1 MDTHPSHGLPF
12 ADRTQAG
19 RLLAARLLE
28 LKLATPITVL
38 ALPRGG
44 VPVAAEVARALHAP
58 LDLLLVRKIGM
69 PGQREL
75 AVAAVVDGDPPCMV
89 IDESTWHAAGLCA
102 GDVEDQRQQAL
113 LENER
118 RRAVYLRGRAPLPLE
133 GHTAVVVDDGIATGT
148 SVRAALKALRARHPA
163 RLVLAVPV
171 APADTLASLRGEV
184 DQIVCLEQPAIFRAV
199 GEHYV
204 EFDQVDDAGV
214 LAALADA
221 QASVP
226 A

>member
-28 LKLATPITVL
+28 LKLAPPITVL

-89 IDESTWHAAGLCA
+89 IDESIWRAAGLCA

-118 RRAVYLRGRAPLPLE
+118 RRAVYLQGRAPLALE
-133 GHTAVVVDDGIATGT
+133 GRTAVVVDDGIATGT
-148 SVRAALKALRARHPA
+148 SMRAALKALRARHPA
-163 RLVLAVPV
+163 RVVLAVPV
-171 APADTLASLRGEV
+171 APADTLAALRGEV
-184 DQIVCLEQPAIFRAV
+184 DQIVCLAQPALFRAV

-204 EFDQVDDAGV
+204 EFDQVDDPGV
-214 LAALADA
+214 LAALAA
-221 QASVP
+221 ARGSV
-226 A
+226 AG

>member
-1 MDTHPSHGLPF
+1 MDIRTSHGLPF
-12 ADRTQAG
+12 SDRAQAG
-19 RLLAARLLE
+19 RRLAARLLE
-28 LKLATPITVL
+28 LKLAEPITVV

-58 LDLLLVRKIGM
+58 LDLVLVRKIGM

-75 AVAAVVDGDPPCMV
+75 AVAAIADGNPPCMV
-89 IDESTWHAAGLCA
+89 IEPSLWRDAALQDHDIA
-102 GDVEDQRQQAL
+102 GQRQQAL
-113 LENER
+113 IENDR
-118 RRAVYLRGRAPLPLE
+118 RRAVYLHGRAPLPLE
-133 GHTAVVVDDGIATGT
+133 GRTVVVVDDGIATGT

>member
-12 ADRTQAG
+12 ADRAQAG
-19 RLLAARLLE
+19 RRLAARLLE
-28 LKLATPITVL
+28 LKLAPPITVL

-75 AVAAVVDGDPPCMV
+75 AVAAVVDGD
-89 IDESTWHAAGLCA
+89 I
-102 GDVEDQRQQAL
+102 EDQRQQAL

-118 RRAVYLRGRAPLPLE
+118 RRAVYLRGRAPLPIE
-133 GHTAVVVDDGIATGT
+133 GRTAVVVDDGIATGT
-148 SVRAALKALRARHPA
+148 SMRAALKALRARHPA
-163 RLVLAVPV
+163 RVVLAVPV
-171 APADTLASLRGEV
+171 APADTLAALRGEV
-184 DQIVCLEQPAIFRAV
+184 DQIVCLAQPALFRAV

-204 EFDQVDDAGV
+204 EFDQVDDPGV
-214 LAALADA
+214 LAALAA
-221 QASVP
+221 ARGS
-226 A
+226 AMG

>member
-1 MDTHPSHGLPF
+1 
-12 ADRTQAG
+12 
-19 RLLAARLLE
+19 
-28 LKLATPITVL
+28 V
-38 ALPRGG
+38 
-44 VPVAAEVARALHAP
+44 
-58 LDLLLVRKIGM
+58 
-69 PGQREL
+69 
-75 AVAAVVDGDPPCMV
+75 
-89 IDESTWHAAGLCA
+89 
-102 GDVEDQRQQAL
+102 
-113 LENER
+113 
-118 RRAVYLRGRAPLPLE
+118 
-133 GHTAVVVDDGIATGT
+133 VVVDDGIATGT